1 MFSYCS
7 VALKNIMTN
16 NDQFDKGK
24 YYLEPWLQLNSFIIT
39 VGNMMAEKMVLMFL
53 SLASAD

>member
-1 MFSYCS
+1 
-7 VALKNIMTN
+7 MTN